1 MRTLIAVLALLLIT
15 APVYGQ
21 RHLVGGSSYSHKGGH
36 YESGGGGGGVGGAD
50 DAGAVVIAFIL
61 VSVCHPCARCACFIS
76 PTPKTKLVVW
86 QRAPHCPKC
95 GQQVSLKAARPRC
108 RACGH
113 NLMAPT
119 PPAVSPTKPVPPKPA
134 PVQVQPQ
141 SLLAEQPLTEPR
153 AVSSA
158 GHTRQDPGKASTST
172 SDAKATAESTPP
184 QTHAAIGRKVF
195 QEFKSLGFKSNS
207 RPNYSVHLN
216 ITSMI
221 IDLL

>member
-21 RHLVGGSSYSHKGGH
+21 RHLVGGSGSSHKGGH
-36 YESGGGGGGVGGAD
+36 YESGGGAGGAD
-50 DAGAVVIAFIL
+50 DAASVVIVFIL
-61 VSVCHPCARCACFIS
+61 VSVFILVLAVLAS
-76 PTPKTKLVVW
+76 SGAFKPKTKLVVW
-86 QRAPHCPKC
+86 RGGLPHCPKC

-141 SLLAEQPLTEPR
+141 SLLAEQSLTEPR

-172 SDAKATAESTPP
+172 SDAQVLLKARHPRLMRLLEE
-184 QTHAAIGRKVF
+184 KCF
-195 QEFKSLGFKSNS
+195 KNFKSLGFKSNS

-216 ITSMI
+216 IISMI